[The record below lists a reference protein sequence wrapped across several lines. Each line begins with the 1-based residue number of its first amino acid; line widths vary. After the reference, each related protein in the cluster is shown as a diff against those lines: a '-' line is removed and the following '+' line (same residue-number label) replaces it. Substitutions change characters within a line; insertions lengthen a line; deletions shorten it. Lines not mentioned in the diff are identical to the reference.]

1 MTELVIR
8 PARPGEASR
17 LGDLGFAAWEASEF
31 GRADAGRTDRQALLD
46 QFRSFGDSHGQT
58 MLVAEEDGALLGWG
72 AREDGDALI
81 SDLWVGPHYQGRG
94 VGGAL
99 LVALE
104 RQIVAAGYEIAELET
119 LASNVRA
126 IQFYEQHGFM
136 IAWRGEKFSSSLG
149 YAIDKVGMNKSL
161 IV

>member
-1 MTELVIR
+1 MALLLRKAR
-8 PARPGEASR
+8 PAEAGP

-31 GRADAGRTDRQALLD
+31 GRADAGRTDRQALRAE
-46 QFRSFGDSHGQT
+46 FRRFGETHAPR
-58 MLVAEEDGALLGWG
+58 MLVAEEDGRLLGWG
-72 AREDGDALI
+72 AREDDDTLV
-81 SDLWVGPHYQGRG
+81 SDLWVAPHFQGRG

-104 RQIVAAGYEIAELET
+104 REIVAAGYGIAELET

>member
-1 MTELVIR
+1 MAFQLRQAR
-8 PARPGEASR
+8 PAEAGR

-31 GRADAGRTDRQALLD
+31 GRADAGRTDRQALLAE
-46 QFRSFGDSHGQT
+46 FRAFGERSAAQT
-58 MLVAEEDGALLGWG
+58 LVAEENGELLGWG
-72 AREDGDALI
+72 AREDGNAQI
-81 SDLWVGPHYQGRG
+81 SDLWVGPAHQGRG

-99 LVALE
+99 LEALE
-104 RQIVAAGYEIAELET
+104 RQIVAAGYAIAELET

>member
-1 MTELVIR
+1 MPLKLRQAR
-8 PARPGEASR
+8 PAEAGR
-17 LGDLGFAAWEASEF
+17 LGDLGFAAWETSEF
-31 GRADAGRTDRQALLD
+31 GRADAGRTDRAALLAE
-46 QFRSFGDSHGQT
+46 FRAFGETHALR
-58 MLVAEEDGALLGWG
+58 MLVAEVDGELLGWG
-72 AREDGDALI
+72 AREHDDTLI
-81 SDLWVGPHYQGRG
+81 SDLWVGPQYQRRG

-99 LVALE
+99 LDALVQ
-104 RQIVAAGYEIAELET
+104 QIAIAGYQIAELET

-136 IAWRGEKFSSSLG
+136 IAWRAEKFSSSLG